1 MTKEEI
7 KIAKIHE
14 KAAQKEAKIHEKAL
28 KKEEKQRKKEIKKHK
43 NLQNDPKAVVNEPA
57 SKPSHHSKRQAK
69 KAQKEAIFSPY
80 EKDQHSS
87 AKWDKLDNTAHLFP
101 VIAGEDMTNVYRMCV
116 VLKEDIEP
124 LYLEKALQKLL
135 PWFQNFH
142 SVLRAGFF
150 WYYFEENPKRY
161 PPIREES
168 EYPCRYFAP
177 NSNRDYLFRLTYYK
191 KRINLEVFHVLT
203 DGSGARN
210 FLRELTY
217 QYLNFAHPD
226 LVFRNGQGLSS
237 ETSLNTEDSY
247 EKNYR
252 YYNLKGYNSETA
264 YLIKGPLMNGS
275 KMGIL
280 RGMMDITTFKKVAK
294 KYGCT
299 INELVVAT
307 FFYSVY
313 HAYMNALPSRHP
325 ITAGVPVDLRPYFNS
340 DTTKNF
346 FVMVSASF
354 KPTENR
360 EYSYEEIIES
370 TKQSLRSQINKDHLE
385 EIFSF
390 AVGNEKMMILRT
402 IPLFIKNMGI
412 RAAYKSAARKNSTTI
427 TNVGSLKLKED
438 YQKYV
443 EDYYCFLSRSYG
455 QEIKG
460 CISSF
465 NDRLSICFS
474 SKLTDVAIQ
483 RCFFRKLA
491 EEGIEITIESNGV
504 YYG

>member
-1 MTKEEI
+1 MTKEEL

-14 KAAQKEAKIHEKAL
+14 KAALKEARIHAKAIKKQDKKEKKLQQPGYAQKEELKQQKKAQKQA
-28 KKEEKQRKKEIKKHK
+28 KKE
-43 NLQNDPKAVVNEPA
+43 
-57 SKPSHHSKRQAK
+57 AK
-69 KAQKEAIFSPY
+69 KAQEEILLTPY
-80 EKDQHSS
+80 PNDSEHYT
-87 AKWDKLDNTAHLFP
+87 KWDKLDNTAHLFP
-101 VIAGEDMTNVYRMCV
+101 VIAGEDMTNVYRMCI
-116 VLKEDIEP
+116 VLKEEIEP
-124 LYLEKALQKLL
+124 LYLEKALHKLL

-142 SVLRAGFF
+142 SVLRQGFF

-168 EYPCRYFAP
+168 EYPCQYFAP

-191 KRINLEVFHVLT
+191 CRINLEVFHVLT
-203 DGSGARN
+203 DGSGCLN

-226 LVFRNGQGLSS
+226 LVFRHGQGLSS

-252 YYNLKGYNSETA
+252 HYNLKGYANETA
-264 YLIKGPLMNGS
+264 YLIKGPLMKGT
-275 KMGIL
+275 KMGVL
-280 RGMMDITTFKKVAK
+280 RGMMDINEFKKVAK
-294 KYGCT
+294 HYGCT

-313 HAYMNALPSRHP
+313 HEYMHALPSRHP

-340 DTTKNF
+340 ETTKNF
-346 FVMVSASF
+346 FVMISAKF
-354 KPTENR
+354 KPTEDR
-360 EYSYEEIIES
+360 EYSYEEIIEA
-370 TKQSLRSQINKDHLE
+370 TKESLRSQLNKDHLE

-390 AVGNEKMMILRT
+390 AVGNEKIMILRT
-402 IPLFIKNMGI
+402 IPLVFKNMGI
-412 RAAYKSAARKNSTTI
+412 RAAYKAAARKNSTTI
-427 TNVGSLKLKED
+427 TNVGSLKVKED
-438 YQKYV
+438 YRQYID
-443 EDYYCFLSRSYG
+443 DYYCFLSRSYG
-455 QEIKG
+455 QDIKA

-465 NDRLSICFS
+465 QDRLSVCFS

-483 RCFFRKLA
+483 RGFFRKLA
-491 EEGIEITIESNGV
+491 EEGLEITIESNGV